1 MIDWVNYYGIL
12 LQHTISRD
20 GVMIDNNRLL
30 MVRSHEIWRE
40 DCASLNARVVLSL
53 AFGNNMHQDES
64 VFITIPTMRAK

>member
-20 GVMIDNNRLL
+20 GVMIDNKKLL
-30 MVRSHEIWRE
+30 MVLGHEIWRE
-40 DCASLNARVVLSL
+40 DCASMNAHVVLSL
-53 AFGNNMHQDES
+53 AYGHNMRQNDS

>member
-1 MIDWVNYYGIL
+1 
-12 LQHTISRD
+12 
-20 GVMIDNNRLL
+20 MIDNNRLL